1 MRHQQCRKA
10 AELDGKIPVADRVQA
25 VLGGPVEAQQSG
37 GHCPINGIGS
47 ACQGRCAQGH
57 YVHPLAAILQTLG
70 IPNQHLVPGQQVVPE
85 GHRLGSLQMGE
96 AGHDGVRLALGEIQQ
111 ARFQAIQ
118 FLGNHVDLVPQVQTD
133 IGGYLIVAASA
144 GVQLLARNTDTVGEA
159 CFNVHV
165 HVFKADRPLE
175 VAGLDVCLDAFQ
187 ALNDLVP
194 LVGGK
199 HANLGQH
206 GGMGNGTGDVVMVQ
220 ALVKS
225 HRCSKFFNKGIG
237 GFTEAPAPGFFRACG
252 LVRLF
257 LIRHGLSFLLTA
269 RHHLAGAGYIERG
282 GSIPF

>member
-10 AELDGKIPVADRVQA
+10 AELDGKVPVADGVQA
-25 VLGGPVEAQQSG
+25 VLAGPIKAQQPG
-37 GHCPINGIGS
+37 GHRAIDGVGG
-47 ACQGRCAQGH
+47 ARQGRGTQGH
-57 YVHPLAAILQTLG
+57 HVDPLATILQALA
-70 IPNQHLVPGQQVVPE
+70 IPYQHFVPGQQVVPE
-85 GHRLGSLQMGE
+85 GDRLGGLQMGE
-96 AGHDGVRLALGEIQQ
+96 AGHDGLRLALGQVQQ
-111 ARFQAIQ
+111 ARLQAFQ
-118 FLGNHVDLVPQVQTD
+118 FLGDDIDFVPQVQTD
-133 IGGYLIVAASA
+133 IRSHLIVAATT
-144 GVQLLARNTDTVGEA
+144 GVQFLAGDADTVSQA
-159 CFNVHV
+159 CLDIHV

-175 VAGLDVCLDAFQ
+175 ITGLDVCLDPFQ
-187 ALNDLVP
+187 ALDDLVP

-225 HRCSKFFNKGIG
+225 HGCGKFFNKGIG
-237 GFTEAPAPGFFRACG
+237 GFTEASAPGFFRACG

-269 RHHLAGAGYIERG
+269 RHHLAGTGYIERG